1 MSGAPPAGG
10 AVQRLHDGH
19 LAAVAALLADH
30 GLELRLVA
38 AEAEIPGSYWGEAEA
53 GLEGT
58 QVFARADTPVHSV
71 LHEACHA
78 ICMDEARRFALHR
91 DAGGD
96 YDEENAV
103 CYLQIVLAD
112 RLPGIGR
119 DRMCIDMDTWGYT
132 FRLGS
137 ARAWF
142 EHDAA
147 DAAAWLARKGLL
159 PVPGD
164 VPAATAA

>member
-1 MSGAPPAGG
+1 MSVDGPAAPGG
-10 AVQRLHDGH
+10 GSSKVLRLADGH
-19 LAAVAALLADH
+19 AAAVRALLARH
-30 GLELRLVA
+30 GLELVVVPA
-38 AEAEIPGSYWGEAEA
+38 GDAIPGSYWGESEA
-53 GLEGT
+53 GLIGSR
-58 QVFARADTPVHSV
+58 VYARPDTPVHSA

-78 ICMDEARRFALHR
+78 ICMDDARRAALAT

-96 YDEENAV
+96 FDEENAV

-112 RLPGIGR
+112 ALPGVGR
-119 DRMCIDMDTWGYT
+119 ERLMADMDAWGYT

-147 DAAAWLARKGLL
+147 DAAAWLRLRGLL
-159 PVPGD
+159 P
-164 VPAATAA
+164 AA